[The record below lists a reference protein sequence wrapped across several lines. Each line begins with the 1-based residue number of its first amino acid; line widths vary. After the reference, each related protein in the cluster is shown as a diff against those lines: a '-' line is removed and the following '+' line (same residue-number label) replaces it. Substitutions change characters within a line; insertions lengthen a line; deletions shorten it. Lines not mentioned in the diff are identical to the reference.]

1 MYARSNTF
9 QADPD
14 KIDEL
19 TTMCRDEV
27 MPLVQGMGGCI
38 GISMLAERV
47 TGRCIV
53 TTAWRSEEAMRASD
67 QGVRDSRGRA
77 AQLAGGEPEV
87 AEWEITVMHRTHEG
101 HDGACTR
108 VTWLS
113 GDPAQVEDNLGT
125 FRAAILPRL
134 EQLPGFCSVSMMTN
148 RQTGRSALAA
158 SYDSREAMEQS
169 SDQVAELRAQAMQE
183 MNLRVTDL
191 AEFDLVL
198 HHLRVPETV

>member
-27 MPLVQGMGGCI
+27 MPLVQGMDGCV
-38 GISMLAERV
+38 GISMLAERA

-53 TTAWRSEEAMRASD
+53 ATAWRGEEAMRASD
-67 QGVRDSRGRA
+67 QGVRDSRSRA
-77 AQLAGGEPEV
+77 AQLAGDAPEV
-87 AEWEITVMHRTHEG
+87 AEWEITVMHRTHER

-113 GDPAQVEDNLGT
+113 GDPAQVEDNVGT
-125 FRAAILPRL
+125 FRMAILPRL

-169 SDQVAELRAQAMQE
+169 SDQVAEMRTQAMQE
-183 MNLRVTDL
+183 MNLRVTDM
-191 AEFDLVL
+191 AEFDLIL